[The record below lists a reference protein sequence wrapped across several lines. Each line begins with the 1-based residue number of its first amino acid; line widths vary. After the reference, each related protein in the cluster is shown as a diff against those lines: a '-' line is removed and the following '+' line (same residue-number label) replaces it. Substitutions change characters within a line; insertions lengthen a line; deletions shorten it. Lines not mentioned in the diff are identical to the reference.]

1 MRNKNI
7 SHTSHAIIASQ
18 FFAEFFINEARKSD
32 HHFKDS
38 KTEDD
43 FVIYNFPAKFTGK
56 AGSSFEQSYLFPIN
70 VGYQNEAKGIYHSIK
85 IVLILLSVL
94 KLLS

>member
-7 SHTSHAIIASQ
+7 SHTSHAITASQ

-43 FVIYNFPAKFTGK
+43 FMIYNFPVTFTGK
-56 AGSSFEQSYLFPIN
+56 VGSSFEQSYLFPVN
-70 VGYQNEAKGIYHSIK
+70 VGYKNDATGIYHSIK
-85 IVLILLSVL
+85 IVLIVLSVL
-94 KLLS
+94 KIIS

>member
-7 SHTSHAIIASQ
+7 SHTSHAIVASQ

-38 KTEDD
+38 KAEDD
-43 FVIYNFPAKFTGK
+43 FVIYNFPVTFTGK
-56 AGSSFEQSYLFPIN
+56 AGSSFEQSYMFPLN
-70 VGYQNEAKGIYHSIK
+70 VGYKNDANGSYYNIK
-85 IVLILLSVL
+85 IMLISISVL
-94 KLLS
+94 KLIF